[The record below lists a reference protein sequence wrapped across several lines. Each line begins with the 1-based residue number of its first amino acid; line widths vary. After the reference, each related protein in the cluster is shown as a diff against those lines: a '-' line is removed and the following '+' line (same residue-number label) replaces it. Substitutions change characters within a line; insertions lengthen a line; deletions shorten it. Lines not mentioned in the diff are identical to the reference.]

1 MPASLLPQPLRK
13 ILVVGAIYDQIDK
26 LSALSGMIP
35 RYDWTI
41 FNGGLCYP
49 SGDLEQVRQRI
60 FTMNLL
66 ISQTQKVIYLA
77 GRSDYVLY
85 HDLEEKDKDIGDWI
99 RTRPNVLMAD
109 FESRSV
115 LVMDGGLPRN
125 VENRM
130 VLQDNL
136 EVSFISGVDGK
147 PWHQWYT
154 GGLGYVISNNP
165 MTSKKPQYYNHS
177 MQLGC
182 TSALYAQEVDE
193 VGLKQTILL

>member
-1 MPASLLPQPLRK
+1 MPACLLPQPFHK
-13 ILVVGAIYDQIDK
+13 ILVVGAIYDQMDK
-26 LSALSGMIP
+26 LSVLSEMIP
-35 RYDWTI
+35 RYDFTI

-49 SGDLEQVRQRI
+49 SGDLEQVRARI
-60 FTMNLL
+60 SAMNLL

-85 HDLEEKDKDIGDWI
+85 HDLEAKDKDISDWI
-99 RTRPNVLMAD
+99 RTRPNLLMAD

-115 LVMDGGLPRN
+115 LVMDGGLSKN
-125 VENRM
+125 IENRM
-130 VLQDNL
+130 QLQDNL
-136 EVSFISGVDGK
+136 EASFISGIEGK
-147 PWHQWYT
+147 PWHNWYA

-165 MTSKKPQYYNHS
+165 MTSKKPQYYNYS